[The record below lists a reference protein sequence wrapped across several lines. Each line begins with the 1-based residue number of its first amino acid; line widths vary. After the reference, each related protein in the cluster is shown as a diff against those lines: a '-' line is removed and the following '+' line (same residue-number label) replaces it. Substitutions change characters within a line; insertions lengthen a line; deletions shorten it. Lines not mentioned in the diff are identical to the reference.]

1 MRRGVRACV
10 AIAAFVEL
18 ASHRRRRIPRGRRS
32 SNLWQEDL
40 TMAIMER
47 WIQKMTSEK
56 AWSIQIES
64 EKKWAAVEKEIGGF
78 PTKRLYRPLAARDDS
93 TNFIFE
99 REWGSLAEAEAAYE
113 RLFQS
118 PQAQSLGEEIKAQ
131 TREEGIEDLV
141 ESRNIEYY
149 TVID

>member
-1 MRRGVRACV
+1 
-10 AIAAFVEL
+10 
-18 ASHRRRRIPRGRRS
+18 
-32 SNLWQEDL
+32 
-40 TMAIMER
+40 MAIMER
-47 WIQKMTSEK
+47 WIQKMTSGK

-113 RLFQS
+113 HLFQS
-118 PQAQSLGEEIKAQ
+118 PQAQSLVEEIKAQ
-131 TREEGIEDLV
+131 MTEEGIEDLV